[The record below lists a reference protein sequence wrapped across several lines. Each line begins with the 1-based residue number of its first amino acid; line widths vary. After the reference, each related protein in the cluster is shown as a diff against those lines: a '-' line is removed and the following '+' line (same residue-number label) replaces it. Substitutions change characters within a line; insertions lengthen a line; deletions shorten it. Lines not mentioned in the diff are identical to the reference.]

1 MKSLIFKI
9 IRYSG
14 LPFFFREFIQKNRVS
29 ILLFHNINKKDAEKA
44 FDYITRKYNVIS
56 LQKYIDAVQNNTKL
70 PKKALII
77 TFDDGHVS
85 NYNLLPVIKKHQ
97 IPVTIFLCASIINT
111 KRHFWFLHEPIASMV
126 EDLKKI
132 PNQLRLKE
140 LEKSG
145 FVQEKEYEIREAL
158 DKIQLDEMKKWIDFQ
173 SHTNYH
179 PILPQCTNA
188 EAADEIIGSKKILEN
203 ELQLNIHTLSY
214 PNGDYSERDIELAKT
229 AGYICGITVDYGYN
243 TLNTDLFRLKRLS
256 VNDTGDI
263 NELAVK
269 ASGVWAF
276 LKTRNG
282 RKQPYGF
289 SRVSG

>member
-9 IRYSG
+9 LRYSG
-14 LPFFFREFIQKNRVS
+14 MPFFFREFIQKNKVS
-29 ILLFHNINKKDAEKA
+29 ILLFHDVNKDDADKA
-44 FDYITRKYNVIS
+44 FAYISKKYRVIS
-56 LQKYIDAVQNNTKL
+56 LEQYIDAVQNKTQL

-85 NYNLLPVIKKHQ
+85 NYTLLPVLKKYR
-97 IPVTIFLCASIINT
+97 IPVTVFLCASIVNT
-111 KRHFWFLHEPIASMV
+111 KRHFWFLHEPIVSMV
-126 EDLKKI
+126 EDLKRI
-132 PNQLRLKE
+132 PNKHRLKI
-140 LEKSG
+140 LEKYG
-145 FVQEKEYEIREAL
+145 FSQEMEYENQEAL
-158 DKIQLDEMKKWIDFQ
+158 DKTQINELKTWIDFQ

-188 EAADEIIGSKKILEN
+188 EAADEIIGSKQKLEN
-203 ELQLNIHTLSY
+203 NFKLKIHTLSY
-214 PNGDYSERDIELAKT
+214 PNGDYSVRDIELAKT
-229 AGYICGITVDYGYN
+229 AGYVCGITVDYGYN

-276 LKTRNG
+276 LKTGNG
-282 RKQPYGF
+282 KKQPYGF
-289 SRVSG
+289 SNKL

>member
-1 MKSLIFKI
+1 MKNLIFKI
-9 IRYSG
+9 LRYSG
-14 LPFFFREFIQKNRVS
+14 MPFFFREFIQKNKVS
-29 ILLFHNINKKDAEKA
+29 ILLFHDVNKVDADKA
-44 FDYITRKYNVIS
+44 FAYISKKYKVIS
-56 LQKYIDAVQNNTKL
+56 LEQYIEAVQNNTKL
-70 PKKALII
+70 PKRALII

-85 NYNLLPVIKKHQ
+85 NYTLLPVLEKYRV
-97 IPVTIFLCASIINT
+97 PVTVFLCASIVNT

-132 PNQLRLKE
+132 PNKLRLKK
-140 LEKSG
+140 LEEYG
-145 FVQEKEYEIREAL
+145 FSQEMEYENQEAL
-158 DKIQLDEMKKWIDFQ
+158 DKTQINELKTWIDFQ

-188 EAADEIIGSKKILEN
+188 EAADEIIGSKQKLEN
-203 ELQLNIHTLSY
+203 DFKLKIHTLSY

-229 AGYICGITVDYGYN
+229 AGYVCGITVDYGYN

-282 RKQPYGF
+282 KKQPYGF
-289 SRVSG
+289 SNKL

>member
-1 MKSLIFKI
+1 MKNLIFKI
-9 IRYSG
+9 LRYSG
-14 LPFFFREFIQKNRVS
+14 LPFFFREFIQKNKVS
-29 ILLFHNINKKDAEKA
+29 ILLLHDIKKEDAAKA
-44 FDYITRKYNVIS
+44 FAYIKKKYKIIS
-56 LQKYIDAVQNNTKL
+56 LQQYIDAVQNSTKL

-77 TFDDGHVS
+77 TFDDGHIS
-85 NYNLLPVIKKHQ
+85 NYTLLPVIKKHQ

-111 KRHFWFLHEPIASMV
+111 KRHFWFLHEPIVSMV
-126 EDLKKI
+126 EDWKKI
-132 PNQLRLKE
+132 PNQLRLKK
-140 LEKSG
+140 LEEHG
-145 FVQEKEYEIREAL
+145 FEQEKEYESREAL
-158 DKIQLDEMKKWIDFQ
+158 DKTELDEMKEWVDFQ
-173 SHTNYH
+173 SHTRYH
-179 PILPQCTNA
+179 PILPQCTHA
-188 EAADEIIGSKKILEN
+188 EAVDEIIGSKQILEN
-203 ELQLNIHTLSY
+203 DFQLNINTFSY

-243 TLNTDLFRLKRLS
+243 TLTTDLFRLKRLS

-282 RKQPYGF
+282 KKQPYGF